1 VSAFVINSYAFKAF
15 SPTDVAG
22 LEIWLD
28 GNDANTLYDAT
39 SGGSLTAS
47 GGDVKRWEDKSGN
60 GRHFTEATLAPS
72 RVLSAINSKDAVR
85 FESPS
90 LATIERLTRTAGTFA
105 QADFDN
111 CFIVTQTSDTS
122 YVWVG
127 SSASNGNFIDATSS
141 GSGAVASSLIT
152 IGTRRINGASVANT
166 RGAYFTAR
174 GSSAALLSS
183 LDMSGQAA
191 GFSNLQFNYSWAG
204 GFQVNDGYVCEM
216 LVYSGTL
223 STTDRDAVESYL
235 ADKWGITI

>member
-15 SPTDVAG
+15 SPADVAG

-60 GRHFTEATLAPS
+60 GRHFTDATLAPS

-90 LATIERLTRTAGTFA
+90 TIERLTRTAGTFA
-105 QADFDN
+105 EADFDN
-111 CFIVTQTSDTS
+111 CFIVTQTSDTT
-122 YVWVG
+122 YLWVG
-127 SSASNGNFIDATSS
+127 SSAGNGSFIDATATGS
-141 GSGAVASSLIT
+141 GSGTSSLIT
-152 IGTRRINGASVANT
+152 IGTRRINGASVADT
-166 RGAYFTAR
+166 RGAFFTAR
-174 GSSAALLSS
+174 GSGAALLSS
-183 LDMSGQAA
+183 LDMSGQGA
-191 GFSNLQFNYSWAG
+191 GFSNLQLNYSWGG
-204 GFQVNDGYVCEM
+204 GFQVSDGYVCEM

-235 ADKWGITI
+235 AVKWGITI